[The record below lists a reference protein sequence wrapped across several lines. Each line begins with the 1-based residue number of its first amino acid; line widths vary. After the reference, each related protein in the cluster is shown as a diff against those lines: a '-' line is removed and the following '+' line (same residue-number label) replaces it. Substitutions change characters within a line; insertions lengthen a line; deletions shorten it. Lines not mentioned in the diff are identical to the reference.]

1 MSTTPTIHVLSD
13 TVANQIAAGEVIERP
28 AAVVKELLENAL
40 DAGATR
46 IDIEFRQAGR
56 EYIRIEDNGCGMN
69 REDALLSLKR
79 HATSKIS
86 LTKDLDKLHSY
97 GFRGEAIPSIASISD
112 FILET
117 KSDDN
122 SPGTHVHVDAG
133 KVLHVR
139 DCGRAVGT
147 TIEVSHL
154 FHSVP
159 ARRKFLKTDTT
170 EAAHIIQTVRLYA
183 LARPDVAFSLK
194 EDAKFIIRSA
204 VCSHLKDRAS
214 EVLGGASVKTMLDL
228 KYEDEG
234 VKLSGLIAL
243 PADSKASRHD
253 MLTFVNGRPVDS
265 RTLNFAITEAYNAF
279 LVKGKYPQVVLF
291 LTCDPSGVD
300 VNVHPAKREIKFKE
314 DNRIRSVVLR
324 AILSVLK
331 RWADDKIPQQVVGVP
346 VSTLSL
352 GEFKNP
358 LTSLVGSTPQV
369 SEIAQPYVQTA
380 PTPKAVPD
388 VVVKDANVSTRIP
401 WKYLGASQTGYLL
414 YDTQVGIV
422 VLDYKAALERIW
434 YERILNECISQ
445 RVPSQALLVSLSLDL
460 DPVSSAL
467 LLDHKAV
474 FESYGFIIAEFGRHF
489 YRIES
494 VPAWLEVGDAE
505 QFLKDMIAALREENV
520 TSLGLSFIQEHVAK
534 MAALKLVA
542 KGVESKD
549 IKSQVLVD
557 DLFATKKPLISP
569 RGRPVFFEL
578 DQAELNRRFTSR

>member
-69 REDALLSLKR
+69 REDALLSLQR

-194 EDAKFIIRSA
+194 EDTKFIIRSA

-228 KYEDEG
+228 NYEDEG

-265 RTLNFAITEAYNAF
+265 RTLNFAITEAYSAF

-331 RWADDKIPQQVVGVP
+331 RWADHKVPQQVVGVP
-346 VSTLSL
+346 VSKLSL

-358 LTSLVGSTPQV
+358 LTSLGSSTPQV
-369 SEIAQPYVQTA
+369 SEIAQPYVQTD
-380 PTPKAVPD
+380 PTPKALPD
-388 VVVKDANVSTRIP
+388 SVVKDANVSTRIP

-505 QFLKDMIAALREENV
+505 QFLKDMIAALREENL

-534 MAALKLVA
+534 MAALKQVA

-549 IKSQVLVD
+549 IKPQVLVD

>member
-1 MSTTPTIHVLSD
+1 
-13 TVANQIAAGEVIERP
+13 
-28 AAVVKELLENAL
+28 
-40 DAGATR
+40 
-46 IDIEFRQAGR
+46 
-56 EYIRIEDNGCGMN
+56 
-69 REDALLSLKR
+69 
-79 HATSKIS
+79 
-86 LTKDLDKLHSY
+86 
-97 GFRGEAIPSIASISD
+97 
-112 FILET
+112 
-117 KSDDN
+117 
-122 SPGTHVHVDAG
+122 
-133 KVLHVR
+133 
-139 DCGRAVGT
+139 
-147 TIEVSHL
+147 
-154 FHSVP
+154 
-159 ARRKFLKTDTT
+159 
-170 EAAHIIQTVRLYA
+170 
-183 LARPDVAFSLK
+183 
-194 EDAKFIIRSA
+194 
-204 VCSHLKDRAS
+204 
-214 EVLGGASVKTMLDL
+214 
-228 KYEDEG
+228 
-234 VKLSGLIAL
+234 
-243 PADSKASRHD
+243 
-253 MLTFVNGRPVDS
+253 
-265 RTLNFAITEAYNAF
+265 LNFAITEAYSAF

-358 LTSLVGSTPQV
+358 LTSLRSSTPQV

-380 PTPKAVPD
+380 PNPKAVPD
-388 VVVKDANVSTRIP
+388 AVVKDANVSTRIP

-505 QFLKDMIAALREENV
+505 QFLKDMIAALREENL

-534 MAALKLVA
+534 MAALKQVA

-549 IKSQVLVD
+549 IKPQVLVD